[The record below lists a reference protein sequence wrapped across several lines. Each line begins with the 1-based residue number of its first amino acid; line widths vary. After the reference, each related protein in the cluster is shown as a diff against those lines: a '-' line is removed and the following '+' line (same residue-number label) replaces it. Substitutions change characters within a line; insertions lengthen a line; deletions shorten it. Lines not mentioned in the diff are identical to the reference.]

1 MPGVTRFGICL
12 EKELLKALDRF
23 VEEGGFANRSQ
34 GIRSLIRDK
43 LVQKEWLAGKEI
55 AGAITLVYDHT
66 KRELARKLTSVQ
78 HNFHD
83 IVISSQHVHL
93 DHNNCLEIVVVKGRP
108 KKVARLLSALKSTK
122 GVKHS
127 GLTMTTTGSEIP

>member
-1 MPGVTRFGICL
+1 MAGLVRFGICL
-12 EKELLKALDRF
+12 EEELLKALDRF

-34 GIRSLIRDK
+34 GIRSLIREK

-66 KRELARKLTSVQ
+66 KRELVRKLTSIQ

-93 DHNNCLEIVVVKGRP
+93 DHSNCLEIVVVKGRP
-108 KKVARLLSALKSTK
+108 KKVAHLLSALKSTK
-122 GVKHS
+122 GIKHT
-127 GLTMTTTGSEIP
+127 GLTMTTTGKEMP

>member
-1 MPGVTRFGICL
+1 MPGLSRFGICL

-23 VEEGGFANRSQ
+23 VQEGGFANRSQ
-34 GIRSLIRDK
+34 GIRSLIREK

-93 DHNNCLEIVVVKGRP
+93 DHSNCLEIVVVKGKP

-122 GVKHS
+122 GIKHT
-127 GLTMTTTGSEIP
+127 GLTMTTTGKEMP

>member
-1 MPGVTRFGICL
+1 MPGLSRFGICL
-12 EKELLKALDRF
+12 ERELLKALDRF
-23 VEEGGFANRSQ
+23 VREGGFSNRSQ
-34 GIRSLIRDK
+34 GIRSLIREK

-66 KRELARKLTSVQ
+66 KRELVRKLTSIQ

-93 DHNNCLEIVVVKGRP
+93 DHSNCLEIVVVKGKP

-122 GVKHS
+122 GIKHT
-127 GLTMTTTGSEIP
+127 GLTMTTTGKEMP

>member
-1 MPGVTRFGICL
+1 MPGLSRFGICL
-12 EKELLKALDRF
+12 EKELLNALDRF

-34 GIRSLIRDK
+34 GIRSLIREK

-66 KRELARKLTSVQ
+66 KRELVRKLTSVQ

-83 IVISSQHVHL
+83 IVISSQHIHL
-93 DHNNCLEIVVVKGRP
+93 DHNNCLEVVVVKGRP
-108 KKVARLLSALKSTK
+108 KKVQRLLSALKSAK
-122 GVKHS
+122 GLKHS
-127 GLTMTTTGSEIP
+127 GLTMATTGREIP

>member
-1 MPGVTRFGICL
+1 MPGLSRFGICL
-12 EKELLKALDRF
+12 EKELLDALDRF

-34 GIRSLIRDK
+34 GIRSLIREK

-78 HNFHD
+78 HNFHN
-83 IVISSQHVHL
+83 IVISSQHIHL
-93 DHNNCLEIVVVKGRP
+93 DHKNCLEIVVVKGRP
-108 KKVARLLSALKSTK
+108 KKVQRLLSALNSTK
-122 GVKHS
+122 GVKHT